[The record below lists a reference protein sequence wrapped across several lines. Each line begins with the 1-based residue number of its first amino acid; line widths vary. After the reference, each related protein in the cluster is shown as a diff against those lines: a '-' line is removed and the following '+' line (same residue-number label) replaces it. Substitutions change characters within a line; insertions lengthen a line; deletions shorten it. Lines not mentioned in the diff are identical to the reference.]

1 MSEFKLIDIDEIP
14 EEEFDEMGHLK
25 EMMDGKIRQDRT
37 ATAISIAEIIPRKE
51 NFYIIDEIE
60 ELEKSIDEIGLLQ
73 PIVVR
78 ENKDKTGRND
88 KYVIVAGERRF
99 TAYKNLFKKYTDLY
113 MSNKDNEVYKE
124 KHNHYSE
131 INCYILNKEEEAN
144 EERIYKDTNDLQ
156 RNKNAFAYLCGYK
169 PTKEWFSL
177 KTEEGN
183 KRRQDYLAN
192 CLATEEKVKYEAQ
205 ELIIDWT
212 NLNVIAK
219 HLAYIINLKMGD
231 GINNS
236 TVEKMLRSYW
246 LSEKETIL
254 RVLKPENNGLTLG
267 QYLKL
272 TSKKTAKYQKEVLS
286 LMDTGISFD
295 EAYKEITKIE
305 DKPKLNKEASPLEE
319 METCIRNLN
328 KYFKE
333 SNNEISQYAKNLNL
347 IKANSELDTVL
358 NRKII
363 RRLDKI
369 KLLLDEINELKS

>member
-25 EMMDGKIRQDRT
+25 EMMDGKVRQDRT

-73 PIVVR
+73 PIVVM

-113 MSNKDNEVYKE
+113 MANKDNETYKE

-177 KTEEGN
+177 KTEDGK

-192 CLATEEKVKYEAQ
+192 CLTTEEKVKYEAQ

-219 HLAYIINLKMGD
+219 HLAYIVNLKMGN

-272 TSKKTAKYQKEVLS
+272 TSKKTSKYQKEVLS

-295 EAYKEITKIE
+295 EAYKEVTKIE

>member
-25 EMMDGKIRQDRT
+25 EMMDGKVRQDRT

-73 PIVVR
+73 PIVVM

-113 MSNKDNEVYKE
+113 MANKDNETYKE

-177 KTEEGN
+177 KTEEGQ

-192 CLATEEKVKYEAQ
+192 CLTTEEKVKYEAQ

-219 HLAYIINLKMGD
+219 HLAYIINLKMGN

-272 TSKKTAKYQKEVLS
+272 TSKKTSKYQKEVLS

-295 EAYKEITKIE
+295 EAYKEVTKIE

>member
-51 NFYIIDEIE
+51 NFYIIDEIK

-144 EERIYKDTNDLQ
+144 EEKIYKDTNDLQ

-219 HLAYIINLKMGD
+219 HLAYIINLKMGN